1 MIAACTTFQ
10 PSITTGRAR
19 TRPPDMSAEKI
30 RKVKNATGE
39 KKVKNVMEVRKYM
52 TAELKRKVTKI

>member
-19 TRPPDMSAEKI
+19 TRPPDMRAEKR
-30 RKVKNATGE
+30 RKVKRVTGE
-39 KKVKNVMEVRKYM
+39 KRVKNVMEVRKYM
-52 TAELKRKVTKI
+52 TGELKRKVTKI